1 MVKDVARKLCFL
13 LGLAVMTVVC
23 FVFWDSLNAPMAAKA
38 VEPVETP
45 EPEIVYVEKTV
56 TETVAEYVN
65 VPQLVTVEVPVV
77 VEKEIA
83 VEVPVYLEKVIYVE
97 VPAIAQESAERWQ
110 GIDIAPED
118 IELLARLAWREAR
131 GEGLLGMRLVIE
143 VVFNRVLSDKFPNSI
158 YDVLYQPGQFAP
170 RGAAL
175 ELSDI
180 TPGESQYEAVRLAI
194 TETPIL
200 EPDVVFFATT
210 PLYGEIFLHVG
221 GHYFTRYPDSW

>member
-1 MVKDVARKLCFL
+1 MVKNAVRKLGFL
-13 LGLAVMTVVC
+13 LGMAAMTVLC
-23 FVFWDSLNAPMAAKA
+23 FGLWELLHAPLTVRAA
-38 VEPVETP
+38 EPVETP

-56 TETVAEYVN
+56 TETVTEYVN
-65 VPQLVTVEVPVV
+65 VPQLVTVEVPVT
-77 VEKEIA
+77 VEKQI
-83 VEVPVYLEKVIYVE
+83 VVDRPI
-97 VPAIAQESAERWQ
+97 IAQDSAERWK
-110 GIDIAPED
+110 GITTITPED

-143 VVFNRVLSDKFPNSI
+143 VVFNRVLSDKFPNTI

-170 RGAAL
+170 SGGAL
-175 ELSDI
+175 ELNDI
-180 TPGESQYEAVRLAI
+180 TPTEAQYEAVRLAI

-221 GHYFTRYPDSW
+221 GHYFTRYPEYW

>member
-1 MVKDVARKLCFL
+1 MVTNVVRKLGFL
-13 LGLAVMTVVC
+13 LGMAAMTVLC
-23 FVFWDSLNAPMAAKA
+23 FGLWDLLHAPMTARAA
-38 VEPVETP
+38 EPMETP

-56 TETVAEYVN
+56 TETVTEYVN
-65 VPQLVTVEVPVV
+65 IPQLVTVEVPVT
-77 VEKEIA
+77 VEKRI
-83 VEVPVYLEKVIYVE
+83 VVDRPI
-97 VPAIAQESAERWQ
+97 IAQDSAERWQ
-110 GIDIAPED
+110 GIDITPED

-143 VVFNRVLSDKFPNSI
+143 VVFNRVLSDKFPNTI
-158 YDVLYQPGQFAP
+158 YEVLYQPGQFAP
-170 RGAAL
+170 SGAAL

-180 TPGESQYEAVRLAI
+180 TPGEDQYEAVRLAI
-194 TETPIL
+194 TETPVL

>member
-1 MVKDVARKLCFL
+1 MVTNAVRKLCFL
-13 LGLAVMTVVC
+13 LGLAIMTVVC
-23 FVFWDSLNAPMAAKA
+23 FALWELLNAPMTVRAA
-38 VEPVETP
+38 EPVETP
-45 EPEIVYVEKTV
+45 EPEIVYVEKII
-56 TETVAEYVN
+56 TETVTEYVN

-77 VEKEIA
+77 VEKQI
-83 VEVPVYLEKVIYVE
+83 VVDRPI
-97 VPAIAQESAERWQ
+97 IAQESAERWK
-110 GIDIAPED
+110 GIDITPED

-131 GEGLLGMRLVIE
+131 GEKLLGMRLVIE
-143 VVFNRVLSDKFPNSI
+143 VVFNRVLSDKFPNTI

-170 RGAAL
+170 DYGVPEL
-175 ELSDI
+175 EDI
-180 TPGESQYEAVRLAI
+180 TPTEAQYEAVRLAI

>member
-1 MVKDVARKLCFL
+1 MVKPVLRQICFL

-23 FVFWDSLNAPMAAKA
+23 FVFWDSLNAPMTVRAA
-38 VEPVETP
+38 EPMETP

-56 TETVAEYVN
+56 TETVTEYVN
-65 VPQLVTVEVPVV
+65 IPQLVTVEVPVV
-77 VEKEIA
+77 VEKQI
-83 VEVPVYLEKVIYVE
+83 VVDRPI
-97 VPAIAQESAERWQ
+97 IAQDSAERWK
-110 GIDIAPED
+110 GIDITPED
-118 IELLARLAWREAR
+118 IELLACLAWREAR
-131 GEGLLGMRLVIE
+131 GEKILGMRLVVE
-143 VVFNRVLSDKFPNSI
+143 VVLNRVLNEHFPDTI

-170 RGAAL
+170 DYGVP
-175 ELSDI
+175 ELDDI
-180 TPGESQYEAVRLAI
+180 TPTEAQYEAVRLAI